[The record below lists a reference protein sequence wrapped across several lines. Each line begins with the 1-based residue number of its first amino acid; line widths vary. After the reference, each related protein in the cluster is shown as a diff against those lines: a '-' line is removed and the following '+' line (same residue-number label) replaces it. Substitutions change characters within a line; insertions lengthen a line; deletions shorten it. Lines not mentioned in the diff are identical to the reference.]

1 MQIYQFG
8 KIVSKNK
15 NYLILE
21 NHGSGYL
28 IYVPRIDRFSRDENR
43 KIYIYEH
50 ENDYTKITYGFAS
63 FRERILFE
71 DLISIQGVGPKTA
84 ISALN
89 SGMQNLIN
97 LIAANDWKTLA
108 KIPYLSE
115 KNAKQI
121 VFEFQKKYE
130 RFNENHKNQT
140 EETNPETQ
148 EKELEKKDDLAD
160 ITIQKSN
167 LEDRT
172 AANLEDTLKML
183 GFKPRQID
191 YALTKVEP
199 NENFENLIENAIKII
214 SNAREFRN

>member
-28 IYVPRIDRFSRDENR
+28 IYVPRIDRFNRDENR

-140 EETNPETQ
+140 EETNQDSQ

-167 LEDRT
+167 LEDKT

-191 YALTKVEP
+191 YALTKVKP

>member
-28 IYVPRIDRFSRDENR
+28 IYVPRIDRFNRDENR

>member
-28 IYVPRIDRFSRDENR
+28 IYVPRIDRFNRDENR

-130 RFNENHKNQT
+130 RFNENHKNQA
-140 EETNPETQ
+140 EETNQDTQ

>member
-140 EETNPETQ
+140 EETNQDTQ
-148 EKELEKKDDLAD
+148 EKELENKDDLAD

-167 LEDRT
+167 LEDKT

>member
-28 IYVPRIDRFSRDENR
+28 IYVPRIDRFNRDENR

-167 LEDRT
+167 LEDKT

>member
-28 IYVPRIDRFSRDENR
+28 IYVPRIDRFNRDENR

-148 EKELEKKDDLAD
+148 EKELEKEDDLAD

-167 LEDRT
+167 LEDKT

>member
-28 IYVPRIDRFSRDENR
+28 IYVPRIDRFNRDENR

-97 LIAANDWKTLA
+97 LIAANDWKMLA

-130 RFNENHKNQT
+130 RFNENHNNQT
-140 EETNPETQ
+140 EETNPGTQ
-148 EKELEKKDDLAD
+148 EKELEKEDDLAD

-167 LEDRT
+167 LEDKT

>member
-21 NHGSGYL
+21 NHASGYL
-28 IYVPRIDRFSRDENR
+28 IYVPRIDRFNRDENR

-140 EETNPETQ
+140 EETNQDSQ

-167 LEDRT
+167 LEDKT

>member
-140 EETNPETQ
+140 EETNQDSQ
-148 EKELEKKDDLAD
+148 EKELEKNDDLAD

-167 LEDRT
+167 LEDKT

>member
-167 LEDRT
+167 LEDKT

>member
-97 LIAANDWKTLA
+97 LIAANDWRTLA

-140 EETNPETQ
+140 EETNQDSQ
-148 EKELEKKDDLAD
+148 EKELEKNDDLAD

-167 LEDRT
+167 LEDKT

>member
-28 IYVPRIDRFSRDENR
+28 IYVPRIDRFNRDENR

-140 EETNPETQ
+140 EETNQDSQ

-160 ITIQKSN
+160 ITIQKWN
-167 LEDRT
+167 LEDKT

>member
-28 IYVPRIDRFSRDENR
+28 IYVPRIDRFNRDENR

-97 LIAANDWKTLA
+97 LIAANDWKMLA

-148 EKELEKKDDLAD
+148 EKELEKEDDLAD

-167 LEDRT
+167 LEDKT

>member
-28 IYVPRIDRFSRDENR
+28 IYVPRIDRFNRDENR

-140 EETNPETQ
+140 EETNQDSQ

-167 LEDRT
+167 LEDKT

>member
-140 EETNPETQ
+140 EETNQDSQ
-148 EKELEKKDDLAD
+148 EKELEKNDDLAD

-167 LEDRT
+167 LEDKT

-191 YALTKVEP
+191 YALAKVEP

>member
-148 EKELEKKDDLAD
+148 EKELEKEDDLAD

-167 LEDRT
+167 LEDKT

>member
-1 MQIYQFG
+1 M
-8 KIVSKNK
+8 
-15 NYLILE
+15 
-21 NHGSGYL
+21 
-28 IYVPRIDRFSRDENR
+28 
-43 KIYIYEH
+43 
-50 ENDYTKITYGFAS
+50 
-63 FRERILFE
+63 FE

-148 EKELEKKDDLAD
+148 EKELEKEDDLAD

-167 LEDRT
+167 LEDKT

>member
-28 IYVPRIDRFSRDENR
+28 IYVPRIDRFNRDENR

-71 DLISIQGVGPKTA
+71 DLISVQGVGPKTA

-140 EETNPETQ
+140 EETNQDTQ

-160 ITIQKSN
+160 IAIQKSN
-167 LEDRT
+167 LEDKT

>member
-28 IYVPRIDRFSRDENR
+28 IYVPRIDRFNRDENR

-140 EETNPETQ
+140 EETNQDSQ
-148 EKELEKKDDLAD
+148 EKELEKNDDLAD

-167 LEDRT
+167 LEDKT

>member
-140 EETNPETQ
+140 EETNQDSQ

-167 LEDRT
+167 LEDKT

>member
-28 IYVPRIDRFSRDENR
+28 IYVPRIDRFNRDENR

-130 RFNENHKNQT
+130 RFNENHKSQT
-140 EETNPETQ
+140 EETNQDSQ
-148 EKELEKKDDLAD
+148 EKGLEKNDDLAD

-167 LEDRT
+167 LEDKT